1 MLEKSKIHIL
11 LSAVGDRLS
20 KDWKERAN
28 FTDDLKNQAY
38 HAWLNRQP
46 SEKTVRFL
54 YKLPTKYGL
63 LFRFLTVTEKEDGS
77 LVISKEINNEK
88 N

>member
-28 FTDDLKNQAY
+28 FTDDLKK
-38 HAWLNRQP
+38 P
-46 SEKTVRFL
+46 GISC
-54 YKLPTKYGL
+54 
-63 LFRFLTVTEKEDGS
+63 
-77 LVISKEINNEK
+77 LVKSSTF
-88 N
+88 